1 MLNNKFNRKN
11 SISEMNSNNEGLGK
25 SAKRKFEEVFGGPSS
40 ASSSSSTLNKS
51 ATNVDKYES
60 LLADSMLMIAEIRQL
75 RSEKS
80 QLIAD
85 SNADKLEIRRL
96 NNLLRV
102 EMKASELLNTKLKE
116 SKSSSGKF

>member
-25 SAKRKFEEVFGGPSS
+25 SAKRKFEEVFGGSSS

-102 EMKASELLNTKLKE
+102 EMKASELLKTKLKE

>member
-25 SAKRKFEEVFGGPSS
+25 SAKRKFEEVFVGSSS

-102 EMKASELLNTKLKE
+102 EMKASELLKTKLKE